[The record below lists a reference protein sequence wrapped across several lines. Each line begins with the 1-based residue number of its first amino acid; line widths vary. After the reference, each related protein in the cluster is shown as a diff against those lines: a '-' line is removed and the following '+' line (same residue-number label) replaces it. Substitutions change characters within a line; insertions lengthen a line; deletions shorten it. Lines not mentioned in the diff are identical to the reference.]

1 MDIITLNKSMLCPP
15 STTKIVGHVVDT
27 GVNPV
32 GILAGRVETQ
42 TWEETT

>member
-1 MDIITLNKSMLCPP
+1 MDILSLNKKMVCPK
-15 STTKIVGHVVDT
+15 SDT

-42 TWEETT
+42 TQEETT